1 VTVAKAI
8 GYFREES
15 AREQSDPSL
24 TDQNRAFL
32 EYCRREGLEVGA
44 TFLDT
49 NPTADTGFRQMVDYL
64 GQNGRGAT
72 VVVDSLKRLGRDIRS
87 TARAYF
93 QLDGLGVNLVT
104 LDGNASATEELLASW
119 TVRDSSERAGE
130 RVRAAMRRK
139 AIKGEVL
146 GRSPFGYGVGSQRRL
161 EPIPDEA
168 SVVRYM
174 FHLYN
179 VDGLGIRLI
188 ARRLN
193 EEGYRTRRGGNWSMV
208 TIRDIL
214 RNRAYLGTYAR
225 FGVRVPG
232 SHPAIIS
239 PEDYRRAQ
247 DRMVRRRTAGGPRTV
262 SFFLLSGLAHCGY
275 CGNRMIG
282 VSRRQSWK
290 RQGDGTS
297 VQAEYRYYQC
307 ETRTNQSMCDYHTRR
322 AAALEAEVRAALERE
337 LRREVEASE
346 NGGAIDVNGDLRALK
361 SRLRLLDRRLE
372 QLLDAGSTG
381 RIPASEVRGLSVEVA
396 QQQLSLQAEIA
407 DLERRGHLR
416 QNDDQRRAERDE
428 FLRALSDPA
437 WEEADPPHRQQ
448 LLQQLLQ
455 RILVFDDSLQLV
467 LRAA

>member
-1 VTVAKAI
+1 VPKAI

-15 AREQSDPSL
+15 AREQGEPSL

-32 EYCRREGLEVGA
+32 EYCRHEGLEVGA

-49 NPTADTGFRQMVDYL
+49 NPAADTGLRQMLDYL
-64 GQNGRGAT
+64 GQNGRGTT

-93 QLDGLGVNLVT
+93 QLDGLGVNVVT
-104 LDGNASATEELLASW
+104 LDGNASATEALLASW
-119 TVRDSSERAGE
+119 TVRDPSERAGE
-130 RVRAAMRRK
+130 RVRDAMRRK
-139 AIKGEVL
+139 AIRGEVL
-146 GRSPFGYGVGSQRRL
+146 GRSPYGYGVGRLRRL

-168 SVVRYM
+168 LIVRYM
-174 FHLYN
+174 FRLYN
-179 VDGLGIRLI
+179 SDGLGIRLI

-247 DRMVRRRTAGGPRTV
+247 DRMVRRRTAGGPRSV
-262 SFFLLSGLAHCGY
+262 SFFLLSGLVHCGY

-282 VSRRQSWK
+282 VSRRQSWT
-290 RQGDGTS
+290 RHGDGTS
-297 VQAEYRYYQC
+297 VKAEYRYYQC

-322 AAALEAEVRAALERE
+322 AAALETEVRVALEAE
-337 LRREVEASE
+337 LRRELDASE
-346 NGGAIDVNGDLRALK
+346 DSGAIDVDGDLKTLR
-361 SRLRLLDRRLE
+361 SRLRQLDRRLE
-372 QLLDAGSTG
+372 QLLDAGSAG
-381 RIPASEVRGLSVEVA
+381 RLPATEVRGLSVEVA
-396 QQQLSLQAEIA
+396 QQQLGLQAEVT
-407 DLERRGHLR
+407 DLLRRSQLR
-416 QNDDQRRAERDE
+416 QSEDQRRTERED
-428 FLRALSDPA
+428 FLRALAPPA
-437 WEEADPPHRQQ
+437 WDEAEGAQRQQ
-448 LLQQLLQ
+448 LLQQVLQ
-455 RILVFDDSLQLV
+455 RVLVFDDSLQLV